1 MGGYGSGNWYRW
13 NTRPVVE
20 DSLTLDLALL
30 LRQGSLKPLR
40 RVRGVLSWSRQRD
53 GEVLAT
59 IGYES
64 SLPER
69 GCGWLRL
76 KYRHN
81 DQPKEYTIQMT
92 TTVPNYGGLRRWF
105 VCPLSN
111 DRAAKLHLPPGG
123 TVFASRK
130 AYGLAYR
137 SQSQSLPDRI
147 AEKAHSLR
155 QKIGGEP
162 GFGELMPPK
171 SKGMHWTTF
180 QRIQSKICHLEGS
193 QYDSH
198 GSTVG
203 NSDRL

>member
-1 MGGYGSGNWYRW
+1 MGGYGSGGWYRW

-20 DSLTLDLALL
+20 DSLTLDLGHL

-40 RVRGVLSWSRQRD
+40 RVRGGLNWSRQRD
-53 GEVLAT
+53 GEVFAS

-64 SLPER
+64 SLPDR

-81 DQPKEYTIQMT
+81 DLPKEYTIQIT

-111 DRAAKLHLPPGG
+111 DRAAKLYLPLGG
-123 TVFASRK
+123 TVFGSRN
-130 AYGLAYR
+130 AYGLAYH
-137 SQSQSLPDRI
+137 SQSQSLPDRM

-162 GFGELMPPK
+162 DFRELMPPK
-171 SKGMHWTTF
+171 PKGMHWTTY
-180 QRIQSKICHLEGS
+180 H
-193 QYDSH
+193 
-198 GSTVG
+198 
-203 NSDRL
+203 RLQDKVCEFENASMMAMTRKLGGFRL